1 MKKYNLQ
8 YLKKQ
13 LFKLVKMDYGF
24 EIYNKTPELIRFSFY
39 HLGSVYNAFCTT
51 IYFKDAW
58 TAPKI
63 DWQYARPNEKAAQ
76 IAKNVLLCLIALKN
90 DDRAEQEVLYYKNL
104 STMVFEAK
112 YNISV
117 ELHTLNE

>member
-1 MKKYNLQ
+1 MKKYTLQ
-8 YLKKQ
+8 HLKKLLLQ
-13 LFKLVKMDYGF
+13 LVKMDYGF

-51 IYFKDAW
+51 LYFENTW
-58 TAPKI
+58 TAPRI

-76 IAKNVLLCLIALKN
+76 IAKEVVLCLLTLKN
-90 DDRAEQEVLYYKNL
+90 DERAEQEVLYYKNL

-112 YNISV
+112 YTISV
-117 ELHTLNE
+117 ELHTINE